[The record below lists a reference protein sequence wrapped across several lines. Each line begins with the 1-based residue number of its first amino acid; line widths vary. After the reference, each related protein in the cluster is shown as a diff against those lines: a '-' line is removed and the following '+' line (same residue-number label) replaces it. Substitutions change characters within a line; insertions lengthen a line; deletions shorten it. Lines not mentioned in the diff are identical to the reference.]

1 VSCGSQLII
10 KFLLNLKDDNGKRN
24 AQLWAATSADVMP
37 VMQAMNEMCKLES
50 PDDTTAAIRS
60 HLATLP
66 LANQAT
72 LKVICSLL
80 CEVIE
85 PQHYFSN
92 KMQPDSL
99 AMCTFP
105 LIREPMTH
113 MILNYP
119 AVFDGIGCQT
129 VTAGLMRRTTMEA
142 PDQME
147 LLQPLIQYAPNQVS
161 DARGESK
168 GRLSDQGAGCPI

>member
-1 VSCGSQLII
+1 
-10 KFLLNLKDDNGKRN
+10 
-24 AQLWAATSADVMP
+24 
-37 VMQAMNEMCKLES
+37 MCQLES
-50 PDDTTAAIRS
+50 PDDTTAAIRT

-72 LKVICSLL
+72 LQVICSLL

-85 PQHYFSN
+85 PEHYFTN

-119 AVFDGIGCQT
+119 AVFDGIGCQAA
-129 VTAGLMRRTTMEA
+129 TAGLIRRTTMAA
-142 PDQME
+142 PEQME
-147 LLQPLIQYAPNQVS
+147 LLQPLIQYAPKQVS
-161 DARGESK
+161 RARAES
-168 GRLSDQGAGCPI
+168 LSDQGAGCPI